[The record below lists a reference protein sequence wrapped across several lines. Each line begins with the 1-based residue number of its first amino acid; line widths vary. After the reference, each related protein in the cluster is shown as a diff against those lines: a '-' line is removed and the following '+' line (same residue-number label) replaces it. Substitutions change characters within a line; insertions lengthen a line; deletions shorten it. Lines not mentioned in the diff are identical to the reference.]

1 MSNNPKS
8 QKYRIPVSDLLNK
21 LRRKLTSF
29 TVLNRQ
35 GEMLGTIQDFTID
48 EDHQLNLVISQQ
60 KVESGGLGFLLDSKY
75 IQEVYPGK
83 KSLFVDISKA
93 EIERLPVY
101 NAPNA
106 KAAAIESAKATIS
119 LQTNNETNFPQEQF
133 LETASQSSQESQ
145 EHLEVLD
152 EEIIRLLGEKLV
164 VNRSKRKI
172 GEVVVR
178 KEVETRIVE
187 VPVQQEKL
195 IVEQIGAEEIQQL
208 AEIDLG
214 ETKVTGIVEQST
226 HSANHPYTVT
236 GEFLSPRAASDIL
249 AAIALQ
255 EQHGCTQVRVELIVE
270 NPDLQENYQ
279 QMFSRCSKS

>member
-1 MSNNPKS
+1 MSNNPKA

>member
-270 NPDLQENYQ
+270 NPDLQESYQ